1 MNTAR
6 IAQAAR
12 NIRKAIA
19 AQLFARWSVSI
30 TWEGQR
36 VTHWAKDEDEAR
48 EWLACY
54 PKECRAVVEFFPF
67 FCNGPAPL
75 LIAGRNI

>member
-6 IAQAAR
+6 IAQIAR

-19 AQLFARWSVSI
+19 AQLFARWRVSV

-36 VTHWAKDEDEAR
+36 VTHWAKDEADALG
-48 EWLACY
+48 WLACY
-54 PKECRAVVEFFPF
+54 PKECPARVEFFPF

-75 LIAGRNI
+75 LTAGRNI